1 MGQIPNKTYTAP
13 DGSVYRVE
21 ADGSITK
28 IKGGRVQS
36 NEPPSKYQIS
46 PDGKIYRIEDD
57 GSVTYLGNA
66 EDRQNLLTSDLAAN
80 TKKTGNKWGW
90 VIVLVIIIVAT
101 AFGIFISNQNYSINN
116 DNYYSNN
123 EHYSSNVESS
133 YESSDQ
139 SIEYINQQ
147 KNTSSNE
154 VPVEETNVPI
164 ETQSFEK
171 PATTSAQHLSPK
183 ADEPINQEKEM
194 SQTGPLDIP
203 NPTKDNYYMELACG
217 QMEGPDNFFVLFPDG
232 KTYLCSAHIRR
243 IDEMLKNLHSYTDY
257 KIVVDAYLWTFTGT
271 YDSNMADARLRVNS
285 IVNYLKS
292 KGIPDDCIITEV
304 HDIHVDYFGPYG
316 HVSIMVE

>member
-66 EDRQNLLTSDLAAN
+66 EDRQNLLTSDLEAN
-80 TKKTGNKWGW
+80 TKKTGHKWGC

-123 EHYSSNVESS
+123 KQYSSNVESS
-133 YESSDQ
+133 DESSDQ

-154 VPVEETNVPI
+154 VPADGTTLSEEEELSNGVFNPGDIYGEFYGSIDGLGSIQGVWTCGSQMGGGWYCFDSQGEVSGRNLDYINDTPLVWYESI
-164 ETQSFEK
+164 GNGTEYD
-171 PATTSAQHLSPK
+171 AT
-183 ADEPINQEKEM
+183 
-194 SQTGPLDIP
+194 GVW
-203 NPTKDNYYMELACG
+203 Y
-217 QMEGPDNFFVLFPDG
+217 F
-232 KTYLCSAHIRR
+232 
-243 IDEMLKNLHSYTDY
+243 DY
-257 KIVVDAYLWTFTGT
+257 FNGTEYCIATGT
-271 YDSNMADARLRVNS
+271 YVRSADNKKFKFRL
-285 IVNYLKS
+285 YKQ
-292 KGIPDDCIITEV
+292 
-304 HDIHVDYFGPYG
+304 
-316 HVSIMVE
+316 